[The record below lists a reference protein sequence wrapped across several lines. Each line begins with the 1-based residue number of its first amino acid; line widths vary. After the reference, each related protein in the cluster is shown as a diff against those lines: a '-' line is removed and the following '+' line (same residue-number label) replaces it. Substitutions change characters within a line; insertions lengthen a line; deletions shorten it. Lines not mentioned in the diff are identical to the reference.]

1 MSGYRIRNTQKK
13 TAANQLLRFHK
24 TSWASSRRSGNLI
37 QTESM
42 QSPYVTHPYMACC
55 RSRACPRKSR
65 FSPPPSLIGKR
76 YAAALPLAGMSWPST
91 SWDDLCMQGAS
102 HRTESGASAA
112 PRGWQHAA
120 VAGCHLECGEMLLVE
135 AGFRPKPGDL
145 ETPQVGNSAEL
156 CGRPTF
162 LPSLCRSGLRCD
174 CGKRCQWVWGSEP
187 HRSTGR
193 GLGPTC
199 QTPFWV
205 FWKRSFVGVNS
216 NGRRG
221 FVTSSLLAVLQ
232 GKKGL

>member
-1 MSGYRIRNTQKK
+1 
-13 TAANQLLRFHK
+13 
-24 TSWASSRRSGNLI
+24 
-37 QTESM
+37 M
-42 QSPYVTHPYMACC
+42 QSLYVTHPIHARR

-65 FSPPPSLIGKR
+65 LFSSSFLNRKTIRSCAASRWHVLARPPSG
-76 YAAALPLAGMSWPST
+76 T
-91 SWDDLCMQGAS
+91 SWAMQGAS

-156 CGRPTF
+156 YVCRPTF

-221 FVTSSLLAVLQ
+221 FVTSSLLACCCKV
-232 GKKGL
+232 KKGCRA